1 MIIEVFESPDSTEA
15 SIEIEIENLDVSR
28 VLPFN
33 GTVGERI
40 SKEELKSLLNELQSL
55 EDLSMN
61 EPESYFALKV
71 SVRLDDDADLGDKTP
86 FDIPHHVALNV
97 VLESI
102 LQKLGTSDSLQ
113 IRIY

>member
-1 MIIEVFESPDSTEA
+1 MIIEVFEPA
-15 SIEIEIENLDVSR
+15 SNETPIEIKIENVDVSR

-33 GTVGERI
+33 GTVGEQI

-55 EDLSMN
+55 EDLNIN

-71 SVRLDDDADLGDKTP
+71 SVQLDDDANLGEKAP

-102 LQKLGTSDSLQ
+102 LQKLSTSDSLQ